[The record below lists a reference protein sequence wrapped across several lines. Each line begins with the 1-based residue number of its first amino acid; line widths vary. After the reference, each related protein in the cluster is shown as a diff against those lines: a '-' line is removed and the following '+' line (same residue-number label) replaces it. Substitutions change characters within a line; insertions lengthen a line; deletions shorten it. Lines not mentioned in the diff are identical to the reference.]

1 LGIKHYQMEET
12 YLFSSLLARLKEFS
26 QGNQDLATRTLLA
39 TFWRIYEEE
48 RLFKSLIENLENE
61 IKNFDPD
68 PTRESNRTKK
78 VFACAAYRAIA
89 KKPKHETILE
99 NYIGYAMDS
108 KDWLGQPRIA
118 CCVSFLKDEPVAK
131 EAKNYLKENYSV
143 WLSDERDDF
152 ISVALVGLGKEVSK
166 GDLQKTIEHVESKI
180 DVLPLSTICLYFIGI
195 SEAVD
200 LPNTVEIEDKLY
212 QGIKDQLTF
221 ASEEEEQIFAATA
234 IYITKY
240 HRISGY
246 YEKYA
251 GELKETLALK
261 DEFSAATRK
270 AKSRSLLL
278 CITLVFAIGL
288 LCLLFY
294 LPTIV
299 TFEKNPSAFGR
310 ILLAINSKK
319 GYALGTSLVLISYIL
334 GSFFKSGDPVL
345 GLIEWVKSKVP
356 GLFKEDKRG

>member
-1 LGIKHYQMEET
+1 MEET
-12 YLFSSLLARLKEFS
+12 YLFSSLLARLKKLS
-26 QGNQDLATRTLLA
+26 QGNRDLATRTLL
-39 TFWRIYEEE
+39 TIFWRIYEEE
-48 RLFKSLIENLENE
+48 QLFKPLIEGLENE

-78 VFACAAYRAIA
+78 VFACAVYRAIA

-99 NYIGYAMDS
+99 NYLGYAMDS
-108 KDWLGQPRIA
+108 KNWLGQPRIA
-118 CCVSFLKDEPVAK
+118 CCVSFLKDEPVGK
-131 EAKNYLKENYSV
+131 EAKKYLENNYSA
-143 WLSDERDDF
+143 WLSDGRDDF
-152 ISVALVGLGKEVSK
+152 ISVTMVGLGRDVSR
-166 GDLQKTIEHVESKI
+166 GDLQKTIEHLESRI
-180 DVLPLSTICLYFIGI
+180 NDLPLSTLSLYFIGF
-195 SEAVD
+195 SEAID
-200 LPNTVEIEDKLY
+200 LPNKDEIEDKLY
-212 QGIKDQLTF
+212 QVIKDQLTS

-234 IYITKY
+234 IYIAKY

-261 DEFSAATRK
+261 DEFLAATRK
-270 AKSRSLLL
+270 AKSRNLLL
-278 CITLVFAIGL
+278 CITLIVAIGL

-299 TFEKNPSAFGR
+299 AFEKNPSAFGK

-319 GYALGTSLVLISYIL
+319 GWALGTSLVLIAYIL
-334 GSFFKSGDPVL
+334 ASFFKSGDPVL
-345 GLIEWVKSKVP
+345 GLIEWLKGKLP